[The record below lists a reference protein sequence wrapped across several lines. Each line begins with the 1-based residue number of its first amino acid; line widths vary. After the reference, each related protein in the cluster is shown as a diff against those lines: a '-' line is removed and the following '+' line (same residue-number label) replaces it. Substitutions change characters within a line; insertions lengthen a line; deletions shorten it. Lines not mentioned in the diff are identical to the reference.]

1 MIETRYHSTH
11 HFSNYNH
18 MVGSVAIYRLMKT
31 GRTRDITSIIQ
42 SNQIGWSILP
52 LISEYAHDS
61 LGLSD
66 P

>member
-1 MIETRYHSTH
+1 
-11 HFSNYNH
+11 
-18 MVGSVAIYRLMKT
+18 MVGSVATYRLMRT